1 MLFNLFPDSDH
12 KDERKPDSDSD
23 ETEDGSDEEEH
34 DVAILELVKFRKRN
48 GTVQE
53 KINGNWVKSRTEVR
67 INITS

>member
-12 KDERKPDSDSD
+12 KDERKPASDSD
-23 ETEDGSDEEEH
+23 EADDGSDEEEQ
-34 DVAILELVKFRKRN
+34 DNEILELVKYRKRN

-53 KINGNWVKSRTEVR
+53 RINGIWVNSRTEVR